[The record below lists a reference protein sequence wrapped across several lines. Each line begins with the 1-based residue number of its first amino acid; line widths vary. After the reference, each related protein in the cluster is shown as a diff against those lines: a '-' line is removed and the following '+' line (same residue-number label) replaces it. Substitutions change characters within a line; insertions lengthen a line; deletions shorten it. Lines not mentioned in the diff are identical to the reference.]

1 MNTTDRGPSWLK
13 WLQFFAIMTG
23 FLISL
28 VLARRVLAFASPYY
42 GWMVMSAVLALGAFG
57 RKLFLLR
64 LPPSLELIQAW
75 ERRGS
80 FYRQTGVVAFGV
92 ILRRTPLR
100 HLQPLVYLQ
109 HQSGEMALVLA
120 QVKGAEAVHFWAG
133 LALMPWIGFAVFH
146 NEWVA
151 FVLLAAIQL
160 VLNLY
165 PMLHLRWVRCR
176 METLFDRMASKRTRR
191 GRTTQPCT
199 GV

>member
-1 MNTTDRGPSWLK
+1 MNTPDRGLIWLK

-28 VLARRVLAFASPYY
+28 VLALRVLPFASPYY
-42 GWMVMSAVLALGAFG
+42 GWIVMSSVLALGAFG
-57 RKLFLLR
+57 RKLFLLK
-64 LPPSLELIQAW
+64 LPPPLEPIQAW

-80 FYRQTGVVAFGV
+80 FYRHTGVAAFGV

-100 HLQPLVYLQ
+100 NLQPLVYLQ
-109 HQSGEMALVLA
+109 HQPGEMAVVLA

-133 LALMPWIGFAVFH
+133 LALMPWIGIAVFH

-151 FVLLAAIQL
+151 FVVLAAIQL
-160 VLNLY
+160 LLNIY

-176 METLFDRMASKRTRR
+176 METMFDRMASKRTRR
-191 GRTTQPCT
+191 GRTTLPCA
-199 GV
+199 GI